1 MEPARVPVRRP
12 EAIEDDGRAS
22 PRPSRQT
29 VVLPW
34 RYRAQPAGLYRGYG
48 KRWLDVLLSAALL
61 IGLLPLLMLVAIAVL
76 MTSGRPALYDS
87 ERVGKN
93 GTPITV
99 WKFRTMVRDAD
110 RVLQQWMSTRPD
122 LAALYGET
130 FKLANDPRITPL
142 GRCLRKT
149 SLDELPQLW
158 SVLRGDMSLVGPR
171 PVPQRELEEKYG
183 PLGDQAF
190 AVRPGMTGMW
200 QVNGRSEVGYTDRVR
215 LDCEYAARLN
225 LLLDVK
231 ILALTVPAVLFGRG
245 AE

>member
-1 MEPARVPVRRP
+1 MEPARVPVRQP
-12 EAIEDDGRAS
+12 EVMEDDGIAARRS
-22 PRPSRQT
+22 PAEA

-34 RYRAQPAGLYRGYG
+34 RYRPQPTGLYRGYG
-48 KRWLDVLLSAALL
+48 KRWLDILLSAALL
-61 IGLLPLLMLVAIAVL
+61 IALLPLLMLVAFAVL
-76 MTSGRPALYDS
+76 ITSGRPALYDS
-87 ERVGKN
+87 ERVGKD
-93 GTPITV
+93 GSPIQV
-99 WKFRTMVRDAD
+99 WKFRTMMRDAD

-122 LAALYGET
+122 LAAVYGER

-142 GRCLRKT
+142 GRLLRKT

-200 QVNGRSEVGYTDRVR
+200 QVHGRSEASYADRVR

-231 ILALTVPAVLFGRG
+231 ILALTVPAVLLGRG
-245 AE
+245 AQ